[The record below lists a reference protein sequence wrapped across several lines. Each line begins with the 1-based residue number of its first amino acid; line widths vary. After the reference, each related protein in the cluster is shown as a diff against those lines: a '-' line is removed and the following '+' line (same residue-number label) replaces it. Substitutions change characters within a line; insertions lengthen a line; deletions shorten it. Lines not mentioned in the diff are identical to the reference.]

1 MKSLKCIIALLFVS
15 LPAWAQA
22 PDEEAAAQLSAILE
36 ATRTLQADVEVLT
49 LDQDGREIQE
59 SSARLVMQKP
69 DHFYWEITSPYAELM
84 LTNGQRIWRYEPDL
98 EQVTVDY
105 FDDDVS
111 RTPVLLLNGNAD
123 DIASNYTISSSGMND
138 STSRFLLFPK
148 STDSLFE
155 RLSLTFAGTALQ
167 EMQFEDSLGQ
177 KTSLTF
183 IGLEANQDI
192 DPETFV
198 FDMDQAMNEFDALEV
213 IDNTL

>member
-138 STSRFLLFPK
+138 STSRFLLCPK

-183 IGLEANQDI
+183 TGLEANQDI